1 MRKNENFIVID
12 TETAGSV
19 NYPLPYD
26 CGYVVMNRKGEVLA
40 SRSFVVAE
48 IYCDEPDMMNT
59 AYYAEKLPQ
68 YADDLRTGKR
78 RLARLSTIRKQILA
92 DMEAFKTTTVYAYN
106 MNFDKRALN
115 NVQQFVTK
123 KYSIFFPENTE
134 FRCIWNMACQV
145 LLSRPSYI
153 KFALVNGFVS
163 TKGNIL
169 TNAECCYRYIT
180 KNVDFIEEHRGLE
193 DVTIEAEILLKC
205 FAQHKKMDTRPY
217 SACWM
222 RVQQKHKEIMG
233 TV

>member
-26 CGYVVMNRKGEVLA
+26 CGYKVMNRKGEVLA
-40 SRSFVVAE
+40 IRSYVVAE
-48 IYCDEPDMMNT
+48 IYCDEPDMMKS
-59 AYYAEKLPQ
+59 AYYVEKLPQ
-68 YADDLRTGKR
+68 YAADLKTGKR
-78 RLARLSTIRKQILA
+78 TLAKLATIRRQVLA
-92 DMEAFKTTTVYAYN
+92 DMENFKTTVVYAYN
-106 MNFDKRALN
+106 MNFDRRALN
-115 NVQQFVTK
+115 NVQKFVTK

-145 LLSRPSYI
+145 LLARPSYI
-153 KFALVNGFVS
+153 KFALENGFVS
-163 TKGNIL
+163 AKGNIL

-180 KNVDFIEEHRGLE
+180 KNVDFMEEHRGLE
-193 DVTIEAEILLKC
+193 DVNIEAEILLKC

-222 RVQQKHKEIMG
+222 MVQQKHKEIMG
-233 TV
+233 A

>member
-26 CGYVVMNRKGEVLA
+26 CGYKVMNRKGEVLA
-40 SRSFVVAE
+40 IRSYVVAE
-48 IYCDEPDMMNT
+48 IYCDEPDMMKS

-68 YADDLRTGKR
+68 YAADLKTGKR
-78 RLARLSTIRKQILA
+78 TLARLATIRRQVLA
-92 DMEAFKTTTVYAYN
+92 DMENFKTTVVYAYN
-106 MNFDKRALN
+106 MNFDRRALN
-115 NVQQFVTK
+115 NVQKFVTK

-145 LLSRPSYI
+145 LLARPSYI
-153 KFALVNGFVS
+153 KFALENGFVS
-163 TKGNIL
+163 AKGNIL

-180 KNVDFIEEHRGLE
+180 KNVDFMEEHRGLE
-193 DVTIEAEILLKC
+193 DVNIEAEILLKC

-222 RVQQKHKEIMG
+222 MVQQKQKEIMG
-233 TV
+233 A

>member
-26 CGYVVMNRKGEVLA
+26 CGYKVMNRKGEVLA
-40 SRSFVVAE
+40 IRSYVVAE
-48 IYCDEPDMMNT
+48 IYCDEPDMMKS

-68 YADDLRTGKR
+68 YAADLRTGKR
-78 RLARLSTIRKQILA
+78 TLAKLATIRRQILA
-92 DMEAFKTTTVYAYN
+92 DMENFKTTVVYAYN
-106 MNFDKRALN
+106 MNFDRRALN
-115 NVQQFVTK
+115 NVQKFVTK

-145 LLSRPSYI
+145 LLARPSYI
-153 KFALVNGFVS
+153 KFALENGFVS
-163 TKGNIL
+163 AKGNIL

-180 KNVDFIEEHRGLE
+180 KNVDFMEEHRGLE
-193 DVTIEAEILLKC
+193 DVNIEAEILLKC

-222 RVQQKHKEIMG
+222 MVQQKQKEIMG
-233 TV
+233 A

>member
-26 CGYVVMNRKGEVLA
+26 CGYKVMNRKGEVLA
-40 SRSFVVAE
+40 IRSYVVAE
-48 IYCDEPDMMNT
+48 IYCDEPDMMKS

-68 YADDLRTGKR
+68 YAADLRTGKR
-78 RLARLSTIRKQILA
+78 TLAKLATIRRQVLA
-92 DMEAFKTTTVYAYN
+92 DMENFKTSVVYAYN
-106 MNFDKRALN
+106 MNFDRRALN
-115 NVQQFVTK
+115 NVQKFVTK

-145 LLSRPSYI
+145 LLARPSYI
-153 KFALVNGFVS
+153 KFALENGFVS
-163 TKGNIL
+163 EKGNIL

-180 KNVDFIEEHRGLE
+180 KNVDFMEEHRGLE
-193 DVTIEAEILLKC
+193 DVNIEAEILLKC

-222 RVQQKHKEIMG
+222 MVQQKQKEIMG
-233 TV
+233 A

>member
-26 CGYVVMNRKGEVLA
+26 CGYKVMNRKGEVLA
-40 SRSFVVAE
+40 IRSYVVAE
-48 IYCDEPDMMNT
+48 IYCDEPDMMKS
-59 AYYAEKLPQ
+59 AYYVEKLPQ
-68 YADDLRTGKR
+68 YAADLKTGKR
-78 RLARLSTIRKQILA
+78 TLAKLATIRRQVLA
-92 DMEAFKTTTVYAYN
+92 DMENFKTTVVYAYN
-106 MNFDKRALN
+106 MNFDRRALN
-115 NVQQFVTK
+115 NVQKFVTK

-145 LLSRPSYI
+145 LLARPSYI
-153 KFALVNGFVS
+153 KFALENGFVS
-163 TKGNIL
+163 AKGNIL

-180 KNVDFIEEHRGLE
+180 KNVDFMEEHRGLE
-193 DVTIEAEILLKC
+193 DVNIEAEILLKC

-222 RVQQKHKEIMG
+222 MVQQKQKEIMG
-233 TV
+233 A

>member
-26 CGYVVMNRKGEVLA
+26 CGYKVMNRKGEVLA
-40 SRSFVVAE
+40 IRSYVVAE
-48 IYCDEPDMMNT
+48 IYCDEPDMMKS

-68 YADDLRTGKR
+68 YAADLRTGKR
-78 RLARLSTIRKQILA
+78 TLARLATIRRQVLA
-92 DMEAFKTTTVYAYN
+92 DMENFKTTVVYAYN
-106 MNFDKRALN
+106 MNFDRRALN
-115 NVQQFVTK
+115 NVQKFVTK

-145 LLSRPSYI
+145 LLARPSYI
-153 KFALVNGFVS
+153 KFALENGFVS
-163 TKGNIL
+163 EKGNIL

-180 KNVDFIEEHRGLE
+180 KNVDFMEEHRGLE
-193 DVTIEAEILLKC
+193 DVNIEAEILLKC

-222 RVQQKHKEIMG
+222 MVQKKQKEIMG
-233 TV
+233 A